1 VAVVVAL
8 ERAVAMRVA
17 GAKVVVVAVA
27 VEWCVAIAVAVHG
40 GEGGEVGSFNSIFQI
55 LSLHT

>member
-1 VAVVVAL
+1 MVVAL